1 MKRLVKATCGFAA
14 GFALA
19 AGSATPTLAQ
29 FVAVN
34 NYQAPAPTQAPVPT
48 QAQYAPQAQYPTQAQ
63 YPQYSQQ
70 TQVQPQ
76 YQPQRVASTQMVAPP
91 TYGFPRMAQANELPA
106 PAETV
111 TPPAQPTPAQ
121 GIAPAMAPAITPAP
135 TTYNE
140 GYGQPTSS
148 YAQPT
153 QGYAQPTQGYAAEAT
168 TYPAANYGAPA
179 SGDCATGNCGV
190 GYSEGYNYGAQSC
203 DVGAPACE
211 TPACAYPSAPR
222 RQWFAGIYGLYL
234 DRAGDSSKR
243 AVAYLEDDQNAYMP
257 ANDYYPMPGMPTL
270 FTADANDSGMWGAEV
285 RFGSTFGCDPCNCMQ
300 PYAWE
305 VGYWGLDN
313 DGGDAYMNVPGTV
326 ANGYPQRIYTLHNH
340 EGLMTDRDG
349 SGMPGYANRPIYEDD
364 GNPADG
370 DIYANDT
377 RILGIRV
384 RQRFTAQNLEL
395 NFWRFGTPTAVG
407 CGAGGCAP
415 SACDT
420 GCDPCGSG
428 YAGYGACAPSRPPRR
443 FFINGVCGVRY
454 LRIDDDFGM
463 DWQFTTV
470 DGTGM
475 PNAGEPAN
483 YMPMLDTDNNMLFST
498 YQADNELVGFQLGSS
513 MNWLCGCRWNFFA
526 DTNFGIYGNNASVY
540 KRVYGGGGSMVTF
553 AEDGMPAAVNGSET
567 SLAYVGELRAGVGY
581 QVTCNCRITAA
592 YRFIGIGG
600 VALGVEEYQNTNWA
614 NSEYASHIDTNNSI
628 ILHGLQTGVEY
639 KF

>member
-19 AGSATPTLAQ
+19 AGSATPALAQ

-34 NYQAPAPTQAPVPT
+34 NYAPP
-48 QAQYAPQAQYPTQAQ
+48 AQPQAQYPAQTQ
-63 YPQYSQQ
+63 YPQQ

-76 YQPQRVASTQMVAPP
+76 YQPQQVAAPGYAPRVASTQMYAPP

-121 GIAPAMAPAITPAP
+121 GIAPAMAPAP

-190 GYSEGYNYGAQSC
+190 GYTDGYNYGAQSC

-211 TPACAYPSAPR
+211 APACAYPSAPR

-243 AVAYLEDDQNAYMP
+243 AVAYLEDDQNAYNN
-257 ANDYYPMPGMPTL
+257 AIDYYPMPGMPTL

-305 VGYWGLDN
+305 VGYWALDN
-313 DGGDAYMNVPGTV
+313 DGGDAYMNLPGTV
-326 ANGYPQRIYTLHNH
+326 ATNYPQRIYTLKDHD
-340 EGLMTDRDG
+340 GLVVDRDG
-349 SGMPGYANRPIYEDD
+349 AGGAYMPSNPGMPYDD
-364 GNPADG
+364 YGNPADG
-370 DIYANDT
+370 DIYASTT

-407 CGAGGCAP
+407 CGAGACAP

-428 YAGYGACAPSRPPRR
+428 YAGYAGYGACAPCRPPRR

-454 LRIDDDFGM
+454 MRIDDDFGM

-475 PNAGEPAN
+475 PNAGEPN
-483 YMPMLDTDNNMLFST
+483 SYMPMLSTDDNMLFST

-513 MNWLCGCRWNFFA
+513 MNWLCGCRWNLFA

-540 KRVYGGGGSMVTF
+540 KRVYGGGGSMVYF
-553 AEDGMPAAVNGSET
+553 DEDDMPAEVTGSET
-567 SLAYVGELRAGVGY
+567 SLAYVGELRAGIGY

-600 VALGVEEYQNTNWA
+600 VALGVEEFQNTNWA